1 VFTWGRGRF
10 GRLGHNDELDRL
22 APTQVSRESLQNS
35 PAVLV
40 AAGKLTSAAV
50 ASDGS
55 LFVWGW
61 GQWGQLGVGDTV
73 NRLTPERLTPE
84 KHFEDSRVLA
94 TSCGG
99 FHMLAVTE
107 YGAVWSWGR
116 GAQAQLGHND
126 RHDCLVPRSIEMKR
140 FDDLK
145 VVTVACGLL
154 HSVAVTEDG
163 RLWTWGSAL
172 STHHE
177 LAKEIE
183 GYQEIPTGLAHQDMQ
198 DKLEPTAVQA
208 LVEADARVKRSRRC
222 GPLASTHAV
231 AYAMQ
236 SRMVLDDACAYEV
249 CMQQLVA
256 QVVELEDKIVG
267 KRRELRQ
274 KRRDLQ
280 ERLLKSRERTTQLL
294 FQIHQEQAILTK
306 WQDEE
311 VALGAALMKNE
322 EMKGMS
328 LREMALHTAKLS
340 AGK

>member
-1 VFTWGRGRF
+1 
-10 GRLGHNDELDRL
+10 
-22 APTQVSRESLQNS
+22 
-35 PAVLV
+35 VLV

-84 KHFEDSRVLA
+84 KHFEDSRVLV

-177 LAKEIE
+177 LAKQIE

-198 DKLEPTAVQA
+198 DKLEPTAVQT
-208 LVEADARVKRSRRC
+208 LFEADARVMRC
-222 GPLASTHAV
+222 RPLPSNHAV

-236 SRMVLDDACAYEV
+236 SRVVLDDACAYEV
-249 CMQQLVA
+249 LMLELLA
-256 QVVELEDKIVG
+256 QAVDLEDEIVR

-274 KRRDLQ
+274 KRRDLE
-280 ERLLKSRERTTQLL
+280 ERLLKSRERTTHLL
-294 FQIHQEQAILTK
+294 FQIHQEQGILTK

-328 LREMALHTAKLS
+328 MREMALHTAKLS
-340 AGK
+340 AGE

>member
-1 VFTWGRGRF
+1 MFTWGRGRF

-61 GQWGQLGVGDTV
+61 GQWGQLGVGDKV

-84 KHFEDSRVLA
+84 KDFEDSRVLV

-126 RHDCLVPRSIEMKR
+126 RHDCLVPRRIELKR

-172 STHHE
+172 STDHE
-177 LAKEIE
+177 LAKETE
-183 GYQEIPTGLAHQDMQ
+183 GYQEIPTGLGHMQ
-198 DKLEPTAVQA
+198 DKLEPTAVQT
-208 LVEADARVKRSRRC
+208 LVEADARVMRCRRC
-222 GPLASTHAV
+222 RPLPSNHAV

-249 CMQQLVA
+249 LMHQLVA
-256 QVVELEDKIVG
+256 QVVELEDEIVG

-274 KRRDLQ
+274 KRRDLE
-280 ERLLKSRERTTQLL
+280 ERLLQSRKRTTQLL
-294 FQIHQEQAILTK
+294 FQIHQEQGILTK

>member
-84 KHFEDSRVLA
+84 KHFEDSRVLV

-177 LAKEIE
+177 LAKQIE

-198 DKLEPTAVQA
+198 DKLEPTAVQT
-208 LVEADARVKRSRRC
+208 LFEADARVKRSRRC

-249 CMQQLVA
+249 CMHQLVA
-256 QVVELEDKIVG
+256 QVVELEDEIVG